1 MMPCNIFSGRRLLLA
16 GLCALPAV
24 SLFSPFSSA
33 LAAPD
38 DGVAT
43 LRGALLKLEAASG
56 GRLGVAAV
64 NTADNRQFSYRGEER
79 FPFCS
84 TFKVLAVAALLRQA
98 AAKPALL
105 RQRLFFRQ
113 DDLVPN
119 SPITERHTTDGMTVA
134 ELCAAALQY
143 SDNTAANLLLDMLG
157 GPAGLTAFAR
167 SIKDGVFRLD
177 RREPELNGCEPGDIR
192 DTSTPLAMARTLRR
206 IACGPILE
214 QAQRRQLL
222 HWMRGAVTGA
232 NRIRAGVPTGWGVAD
247 KTGSGPHGTANDL
260 AVLEPPRQA
269 PLILALY
276 LTQAVIDGDGRE
288 AILAET
294 ARAVCAHWFFD
305 ERHALK

>member
-1 MMPCNIFSGRRLLLA
+1 MTPGNIFSGRRLLLA

-24 SLFSPFSSA
+24 RLFSPLSSA
-33 LAAPD
+33 FAAAG

-43 LRGALLKLEAASG
+43 LSGALAKLEAASG

-64 NTADNRQFSYRGEER
+64 NTAGNRQFSYRGKER
-79 FPFCS
+79 FPVCS

-105 RQRLFFRQ
+105 RQRRFFRQ
-113 DDLVPN
+113 QDLVPW
-119 SPITERHTTDGMTVA
+119 SPITELHTTDGMTVA

-143 SDNTAANLLLDMLG
+143 SDNTAANLLLDLLG

-167 SIKDGVFRLD
+167 SVKDGVFRLD
-177 RREPELNGCEPGDIR
+177 RREPDLNGCEPNDIR
-192 DTSTPLAMARTLRR
+192 DTSTPLAMAQTLRR
-206 IACGPILE
+206 IVCGPILE
-214 QAQRRQLL
+214 KTQRDQLL
-222 HWMRGAVTGA
+222 HWMRDAVTGA
-232 NRIRAGVPTGWGVAD
+232 NRIRAGVPPGWGVAD
-247 KTGSGPHGTANDL
+247 KTGSGAHGTANDL
-260 AVLEPPRQA
+260 AVLEPPQQE

-276 LTQAVIDGDGRE
+276 LTQAVVDGDRRE

-294 ARAVCAHWFFD
+294 ARAVCTHWLSD